1 MVVTFFYQHKNF
13 YNQKIEMLSWILRAI
28 EKFSAHCLIFLRHN
42 SCTQNFSSNVGYFN
56 EIKGRLLLHESH
68 ELLTLSG
75 LTSLPDLRALRS
87 VTSISLMTTCVSGIP
102 LN

>member
-13 YNQKIEMLSWILRAI
+13 CNQKIEMLTWILRAI
-28 EKFSAHCLIFLRHN
+28 EKFSAHCLIFLRHHN
-42 SCTQNFSSNVGYFN
+42 SGTQNSSSNIGYLN
-56 EIKGRLLLHESH
+56 EIKGRLLLH

>member
-1 MVVTFFYQHKNF
+1 
-13 YNQKIEMLSWILRAI
+13 MLTWILRRAI
-28 EKFSAHCLIFLRHN
+28 EKFSAHCLIILRHN
-42 SCTQNFSSNVGYFN
+42 SGTQNSSSNIGYLN
-56 EIKGRLLLHESH
+56 EIKGRLLLH